1 MVQTTIK
8 CNYYG
13 TLKATRALLP
23 LLKSRGRVINV
34 ASSSG
39 SLAPFSPALQSRF
52 RAAAS
57 VSNVS
62 MLMEEFVDAA
72 CRGRE
77 AEEGWPS
84 AAYGVSKAGMIGA
97 TRALA
102 KELPGEAGNEE
113 KEVVSC
119 HPGYVDTD
127 MTKGRGTKTPDE
139 GAETPVLLALGLA
152 RGASGGYWVDA
163 REVEW

>member
-23 LLKSRGRVINV
+23 LLKPRGRIVNV
-34 ASSSG
+34 GSSSG
-39 SLAPFSPALQSRF
+39 SLSAFSPALQARF
-52 RAAAS
+52 RAATS

-84 AAYGVSKAGMIGA
+84 AAYGVSKAGIIGV

-102 KELPGEAGNEE
+102 EEVKGEKGNEE

-119 HPGYVDTD
+119 HPGYVNTD
-127 MTKGRGTKTPDE
+127 MTKGNGTRTPDE
-139 GAETPVLLALGLA
+139 GAETPVLLALGLV
-152 RGASGGYWVDA
+152 RGGSGGYWIDGK
-163 REVEW
+163 EVGW